1 MLRVGKLPPK
11 EYFDKTYTYS
21 THNNGNDNVAWN
33 YWKTHRDDVDK
44 IREYINEK
52 SFIKL
57 VYFLVLNEIT
67 QPSLVL
73 RENKEQCSE
82 PYFTKKY
89 LDIIGSNVADIYFDL
104 GCTFVPEV
112 LKVDGW

>member
-11 EYFDKTYTYS
+11 EYFDKTVIYLP
-21 THNNGNDNVAWN
+21 HDNNNDNVAWN

-44 IREYINEK
+44 IREYINKK

-57 VYFLVLNEIT
+57 AYF
-67 QPSLVL
+67 LVL